1 MQDETVR
8 APARLRD
15 RLLQALAAGA
25 VLAGTAALAAPVIQ
39 HDRLGGARPAVLA
52 VDRAS
57 FVSRPVAAPEKLI
70 WQGADVDGDGQADFA
85 NPTGKDIRQ
94 TDAYGCGEFGASRDG
109 GSRDHEGVDF
119 RADANQP
126 LVAPISGY
134 VSKIGYAYPGDETL
148 KFVEITN
155 PALHYEARV
164 FYIDPSVQVGEAVAI
179 GHQIGTHHTL
189 ERKYPGGMTD
199 HVHLELIDTHG
210 QRFDATRV
218 ITARY
223 VPATAAVQG

>member
-8 APARLRD
+8 APAKLRD
-15 RLLQALAAGA
+15 RLLQALAGGA
-25 VLAGTAALAAPVIQ
+25 VLAGTAALAAPVIH
-39 HDRLGGARPAVLA
+39 HDGLRGAGMLAA

-70 WQGADVDGDGQADFA
+70 WQGADVDGDGQPDFA
-85 NPTGKDIRQ
+85 NPTGQDLRQ

-119 RADANQP
+119 KADANQP

-164 FYIDPSVQVGEAVAI
+164 FYIDPSVQLGEAVAI
-179 GHQIGTHHTL
+179 GHPIGTHHTL

-199 HVHLELIDTHG
+199 HVHLELMDTHG

-223 VPATAAVQG
+223 VPATASVQG